1 MHNAY
6 VQRIYCQLESISS
19 TGKAN
24 INYICPS
31 FIETYNQIPVLSST
45 IAHFLPY
52 KFPCFFSRWSL
63 TSILCLF
70 VCVCG
75 FCICATI
82 KVDRNF
88 NLCIYLNDLWPEIQ
102 MHKLFFLEL
111 TTSFNQIYWIAFC
124 QCERRPS
131 MNQMIDCIRS
141 FFCST
146 IRHAFSSLNKIA
158 AKKILFFPFGRSL
171 THSHH
176 NKHYFLY
183 ILITWTESSLKR
195 TIQMKLNACL
205 FIHRKF
211 RLHFIL
217 IFQLNLVFNMWS
229 GSHFD

>member
-1 MHNAY
+1 M
-6 VQRIYCQLESISS
+6 
-19 TGKAN
+19 K
-24 INYICPS
+24 
-31 FIETYNQIPVLSST
+31 
-45 IAHFLPY
+45 
-52 KFPCFFSRWSL
+52 SL
-63 TSILCLF
+63 F
-70 VCVCG
+70 DFVPVCV
-75 FCICATI
+75 CICATI

-183 ILITWTESSLKR
+183 ILPSLSSHELR
-195 TIQMKLNACL
+195 VLSNARSKWNWMPAYL
-205 FIHRKF
+205 FIENSDYTSF
-211 RLHFIL
+211 WF
-217 IFQLNLVFNMWS
+217 FN
-229 GSHFD
+229 

>member
-1 MHNAY
+1 MPKLHRNL
-6 VQRIYCQLESISS
+6 QPNS
-19 TGKAN
+19 TLIINDRN
-24 INYICPS
+24 IFFHTNS
-31 FIETYNQIPVLSST
+31 LV
-45 IAHFLPY
+45 
-52 KFPCFFSRWSL
+52 CFFEMKSL
-63 TSILCLF
+63 F
-70 VCVCG
+70 DFVPVCV
-75 FCICATI
+75 CICATI

-88 NLCIYLNDLWPEIQ
+88 NLCIYLNDLWPETQ

-146 IRHAFSSLNKIA
+146 IRHAFSTLNKIA
-158 AKKILFFPFGRSL
+158 AKEILYFQLSHSL
-171 THSHH
+171 THTHH
-176 NKHYFLY
+176 NKQYFLY
-183 ILITWTESSLKR
+183 ILITWTESFLKR
-195 TIQMKLNACL
+195 AIQMKLNPSL